1 MLADV
6 ATLRVR
12 ELGDYIRE
20 QRRGAQISLRQLA
33 RQAGVSNP
41 YLSQIERGLR
51 KPSAEILQQIARALR
66 ISAEALYVQAGIL
79 EERPGDTSTQDAIT
93 RDGAIS
99 ERQKQVLLEIYDSFR
114 RENEMRAPASGLPAD
129 ADLGVTEAGTGEWA
143 VEACGVIDAVEAE
156 RVLGEADMAAAELA
170 DQALIAPPAGA
181 AAAKRPSGGTKRR
194 TDGREVHSGRPA
206 DRRAGAKGQVR
217 RSGRRRLRPGRSRGR
232 VDNGAGC
239 RRYPDCRGPGVAES
253 GGPRAGRPGALDA
266 VGGHRSAGQDGP
278 HAAPSSRRI
287 RARRFRCRPGL

>member
-1 MLADV
+1 MGEGVLADV

-79 EERPGDTSTQDAIT
+79 EERPGDTSAQDAIT

-114 RENEMRAPASGLPAD
+114 RENKMRAPASGLPAD
-129 ADLGVTEAGTGEWA
+129 ADLGVTEAGTVEWA
-143 VEACGVIDAVEAE
+143 VEAVEAVEAGVIDAVEAE
-156 RVLGEADMAAAELA
+156 RVLSEPDMAAAELA
-170 DQALIAPPAGA
+170 DQALIASPAGA

-194 TDGREVHSGRPA
+194 TDG
-206 DRRAGAKGQVR
+206 AKSTQA
-217 RSGRRRLRPGRSRGR
+217 GRRTGGQARKAKS
-232 VDNGAGC
+232 
-239 RRYPDCRGPGVAES
+239 VAAAAADS
-253 GGPRAGRPGALDA
+253 D
-266 VGGHRSAGQDGP
+266 RSAAEAG
-278 HAAPSSRRI
+278 
-287 RARRFRCRPGL
+287 

>member
-1 MLADV
+1 LGEGVLADV

-79 EERPGDTSTQDAIT
+79 EERPGDTSAQDAIT

-129 ADLGVTEAGTGEWA
+129 ADLGVTEAGTVEWA
-143 VEACGVIDAVEAE
+143 VEAVEAGVIDAVEAE
-156 RVLGEADMAAAELA
+156 RVLNEADMAAAELA
-170 DQALIAPPAGA
+170 DQALIASPAGA

-194 TDGREVHSGRPA
+194 TDG
-206 DRRAGAKGQVR
+206 AKSTQA
-217 RSGRRRLRPGRSRGR
+217 GRRTVGQARKAKS
-232 VDNGAGC
+232 
-239 RRYPDCRGPGVAES
+239 VAAAAADS
-253 GGPRAGRPGALDA
+253 D
-266 VGGHRSAGQDGP
+266 RSAAEAG
-278 HAAPSSRRI
+278 
-287 RARRFRCRPGL
+287 